1 MSIDTNKPYEVPEQY
16 KAKKVGEPKMKAS
29 AKIMIFLGW
38 LLITAATIAVV
49 WGAVFGISKLVENAQ
64 KSSEPETSAEANQA

>member
-1 MSIDTNKPYEVPEQY
+1 MSIDTNKPYEVPEKY

-38 LLITAATIAVV
+38 LLVTAATVAVI
-49 WGAVFGISKLVENAQ
+49 WGAVFGISKLVENIQ
-64 KSSEPETSAEANQA
+64 KSSEPETSIEENVA